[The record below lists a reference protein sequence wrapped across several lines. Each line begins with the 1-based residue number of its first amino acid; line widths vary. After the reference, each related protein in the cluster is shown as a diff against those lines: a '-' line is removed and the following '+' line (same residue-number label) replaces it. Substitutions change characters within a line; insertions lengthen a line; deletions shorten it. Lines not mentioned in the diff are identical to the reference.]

1 MRVCEVNVIRTTY
14 GKHTSCL
21 TIISFSLIF
30 LSSLFSICRIFI
42 SEAFCNVHEF
52 CCAPYRLVVKQ
63 MELSSIQ
70 ALDDSNR
77 MRLLCGKSQ
86 YSNSIRKLFHESIKV
101 IQHLAHKTQSNRSKS
116 NEKSSYYG
124 LTLKLLP
131 TITNRH
137 TKILNPPNKN
147 GIIRLVRFYLVHRF
161 NCQSLRFHFTNC
173 YP

>member
-1 MRVCEVNVIRTTY
+1 MEKCLWHMCVCVWSECDSNGVRQAYFVSDYYLFLTHLSVISILY
-14 GKHTSCL
+14 LSYFYKWSCA
-21 TIISFSLIF
+21 S
-30 LSSLFSICRIFI
+30 
-42 SEAFCNVHEF
+42 
-52 CCAPYRLVVKQ
+52 YRLVVKQ

-70 ALDDSNR
+70 ASDDSNR

-101 IQHLAHKTQSNRSKS
+101 IQHLAHKTQSNRGKS

-147 GIIRLVRFYLVHRF
+147 RIIRLVRFYLVHRF